1 MADRVAATMVEMKTR
16 FPQDLDYD
24 LMYDTTVFVKATI
37 EEVIHTLVEA
47 FILVALVVFVFL
59 GKLRTTLIPLL
70 AVPVSIIG
78 TFAVMLAIGYS
89 ANTVSL
95 LALVLAI
102 GIVVDDAIVVIENV
116 ERVMEEEPELSVKE
130 ATRKAM
136 GEITA
141 PIIAITM
148 VLLSVFVPVAF
159 IPGITGELFR
169 QFAIA
174 VSVSMLISAIN
185 ALSLAPALCSVL
197 LTKSHGRGRG
207 PGGLDA
213 GHRPDDGGLC
223 LGRAPAG
230 PGLDPLA
237 GHPGGHRLPHR
248 RHLQGHPAGLPAGGG
263 PGRHLRHPATAGG
276 ASQNRTATTAAEMDE
291 IIRREPAVESVT
303 AVIGYDFINAI
314 ASSNKASSSSA

>member
-1 MADRVAATMVEMKTR
+1 MDELKTR

-47 FILVALVVFVFL
+47 FVLVALVVFVFL
-59 GKLRTTLIPLL
+59 GKLRTTLIPLI

-141 PIIAITM
+141 PIIAITL

-169 QFAIA
+169 QFAVA

-185 ALSLAPALCSVL
+185 ALTLV
-197 LTKSHGRGRG
+197 
-207 PGGLDA
+207 
-213 GHRPDDGGLC
+213 
-223 LGRAPAG
+223 
-230 PGLDPLA
+230 
-237 GHPGGHRLPHR
+237 
-248 RHLQGHPAGLPAGGG
+248 AGLVLGPAD
-263 PGRHLRHPATAGG
+263 PAATAGRAG
-276 ASQNRTATTAAEMDE
+276 RWAGCWPAST
-291 IIRREPAVESVT
+291 
-303 AVIGYDFINAI
+303 G
-314 ASSNKASSSSA
+314 

>member
-1 MADRVAATMVEMKTR
+1 MVRVRDVARVELGPSPPTGFSRFNGQPAATIGIYLSPGANAIAVADRVAPRMDELKRA

-24 LMYDTTVFVKATI
+24 IMYDTTVFVKATI
-37 EEVIHTLVEA
+37 EEVINTLLEA
-47 FILVALVVFVFL
+47 FVLVALVVFVFL
-59 GKLRTTLIPLL
+59 GKLRTTLIPLI

-130 ATRKAM
+130 ATKKAM

-141 PIIAITM
+141 PIIAITL

-169 QFAIA
+169 QFAVA

-185 ALSLAPALCSVL
+185 ALSLSPALCSVL
-197 LTKSHGRGRG
+197 LTT
-207 PGGLDA
+207 
-213 GHRPDDGGLC
+213 
-223 LGRAPAG
+223 
-230 PGLDPLA
+230 
-237 GHPGGHRLPHR
+237 
-248 RHLQGHPAGLPAGGG
+248 
-263 PGRHLRHPATAGG
+263 ATAGRAG
-276 ASQNRTATTAAEMDE
+276 RWAGCWPAST
-291 IIRREPAVESVT
+291 
-303 AVIGYDFINAI
+303 G
-314 ASSNKASSSSA
+314 